1 MIKQLLILMAVLATA
16 QGYEDAHTD
25 IIMQVYNETCIET
38 ANYQYAFINMS
49 LVDLEEVGD
58 MPIAVAV
65 IEYLGDNSVLVD
77 LYDYEVLD
85 E

>member
-38 ANYQYAFINMS
+38 ANYEYAFINLS
-49 LVDLEEVGD
+49 FVDLEEVGD
-58 MPIAVAV
+58 EPIAIAV
-65 IEYLGDNSVLVD
+65 IEHLGPKSVLVD
-77 LYDYEVLD
+77 LYYYDILD

>member
-1 MIKQLLILMAVLATA
+1 MIKQLIILMAILATA

-25 IIMQVYNETCIET
+25 IIMQVYNETCVET

-49 LVDLEEVGD
+49 WVDLEEVGD
-58 MPIAVAV
+58 IPIAVAV
-65 IEYLGDNSVLVD
+65 IEQLGPKSVLVD
-77 LYDYEVLD
+77 LYYYDIIE

>member
-49 LVDLEEVGD
+49 WVDLEEVGD
-58 MPIAVAV
+58 RPIAVGV
-65 IEYLGDNSVLVD
+65 IEYLGPKSVLVD
-77 LYDYEVLD
+77 LYDYEIIA